1 VPAAQTSGA
10 RPAPGLSS
18 PRVRLTLMLVATLVL
33 LGALAAVLFA
43 GGSKSASGEGFQ
55 GAIRPQ
61 GIPPIKF
68 ALKDQNGKVA
78 TLAQYRGEPVIL
90 TFMYSTCK
98 DTCPLTAQQI
108 RGALDQLGQD
118 VPTLAISVDPAN
130 DTPLNAKR
138 FVNQQSLTGRM
149 RFLLGDKAQL
159 APIWKAYGIQPQ
171 GKAFDHSAYVVLVD
185 AKGVQRVGWPTEKLS
200 PEGLAHDLKILERE
214 QAATRT
220 PPAAAPGS

>member
-1 VPAAQTSGA
+1 
-10 RPAPGLSS
+10 
-18 PRVRLTLMLVATLVL
+18 MLAATLVL
-33 LGALAAVLFA
+33 LAALAVVVFS
-43 GGSKSASGEGFQ
+43 GGSKSSGAGFEG
-55 GAIRPQ
+55 ALRPQ
-61 GIPPIKF
+61 GIPPVKF
-68 ALKDQNGKVA
+68 ALKDQDGKVA
-78 TLAQYRGEPVIL
+78 SLAQYRGEPVIL

-149 RFLLGDKAQL
+149 RFLLGDRAQL
-159 APIWKAYGIQPQ
+159 APIWKAYGIAPQ

-185 AKGVQRVGWPTEKLS
+185 AKGVQRVGWPVEKLQ
-200 PEGLAHDLKILERE
+200 PEGLAHDLRILEAE
-214 QAATRT
+214 KAATRT
-220 PPAAAPGS
+220 PPPASS

>member
-1 VPAAQTSGA
+1 MPAVETRSA
-10 RPAPGLSS
+10 RPGAGLP

-33 LGALAAVLFA
+33 LGALAVVLFA
-43 GGSKSASGEGFQ
+43 GGSRSSGAGFE

-61 GIPPIKF
+61 GIPPITF
-68 ALKDQNGKVA
+68 ALKDQDGRTA

-130 DTPLNAKR
+130 DTPLNARR

-149 RFLLGDKAQL
+149 RFLLGGPAQL
-159 APIWKAYGIQPQ
+159 QPIWKAYGIQPQ

-200 PEGLAHDLKILERE
+200 PEGLAHDLRILEAE
-214 QAATRT
+214 KAATRT
-220 PPAAAPGS
+220 PPATPPS

>member
-1 VPAAQTSGA
+1 
-10 RPAPGLSS
+10 
-18 PRVRLTLMLVATLVL
+18 MLVATLVL
-33 LGALAAVLFA
+33 LGALAAVLFTS
-43 GGSKSASGEGFQ
+43 GGSSSSGSGFQ

-78 TLAQYRGEPVIL
+78 TLDQYRGQPVIL

-108 RGALDQLGQD
+108 RGALDQLGRD

-138 FVNQQSLTGRM
+138 FINQQSLTGRM
-149 RFLLGDKAQL
+149 RFLLGDRSQL
-159 APIWKAYGIQPQ
+159 APIWKAYGIAPQ

-185 AKGVQRVGWPTEKLS
+185 AQGVQRVGWPTEKLN
-200 PEGLAHDLKILERE
+200 PEGLAHDLRVLEGER
-214 QAATRT
+214 AGA
-220 PPAAAPGS
+220 

>member
-1 VPAAQTSGA
+1 MPAAATRDA
-10 RPAPGLSS
+10 PPAPGLS

-33 LGALAAVLFA
+33 VAALAIVVFS
-43 GGSKSASGEGFQ
+43 GGSKSQGPGFQ
-55 GAIRPQ
+55 GALRPP
-61 GIPPIKF
+61 GIPPISF

-78 TLAQYRGEPVIL
+78 SLSQYRGEPVIL

-149 RFLLGDKAQL
+149 RFLLGDQAQL
-159 APIWKAYGIQPQ
+159 APIWKAYGIRPQ

-200 PEGLAHDLKILERE
+200 PEGLAHDLRVLEDE
-214 QAATRT
+214 KAATRT
-220 PPAAAPGS
+220 PPAAS

>member
-1 VPAAQTSGA
+1 
-10 RPAPGLSS
+10 
-18 PRVRLTLMLVATLVL
+18 MLVATLVL
-33 LGALAAVLFA
+33 LGALAVVVFA
-43 GGSKSASGEGFQ
+43 GGSKSSGAGFE
-55 GAIRPQ
+55 GAIRPA
-61 GIPPIKF
+61 GIPPISF
-68 ALKDQNGKVA
+68 SLKDQNGKVA

-149 RFLLGDKAQL
+149 RFLLGDRAQL
-159 APIWKAYGIQPQ
+159 APIWKAYGIEPQ

-185 AKGVQRVGWPTEKLS
+185 AKGVQRIGWPTEKLR
-200 PEGLAHDLKILERE
+200 PEGLAHDLRILERE
-214 QAATRT
+214 KAATRRPT
-220 PPAAAPGS
+220 AASS